1 MNLRYMAL
9 AAAAAFIAGC
19 NTMHGAGEDIKAG
32 EQKVKNAFSKDK
44 KPTND
49 PTSSNSNINT
59 PNTPNPETSGTDAD
73 RARSVPDTSM
83 STPPSDTT
91 MSTPQSNS
99 STQ

>member
-1 MNLRYMAL
+1 MNLRYVAL
-9 AAAAAFIAGC
+9 AAAAMFIAGC

-44 KPTND
+44 KPADN
-49 PTSSNSNINT
+49 PSSSNSNINT
-59 PNTPNPETSGTDAD
+59 PTTPDPATSGTDAD

-83 STPPSDTT
+83 STPPSG
-91 MSTPQSNS
+91 S